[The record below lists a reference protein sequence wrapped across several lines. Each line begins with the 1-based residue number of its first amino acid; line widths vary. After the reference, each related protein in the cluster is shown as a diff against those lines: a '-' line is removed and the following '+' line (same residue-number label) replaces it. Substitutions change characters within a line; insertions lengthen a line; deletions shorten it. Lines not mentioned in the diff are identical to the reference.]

1 MSAKTTWKVSHD
13 KIKHSLLIESSCE
26 QGLVDRDSEREQ
38 TKRSGACDLMS
49 ERFPARDQGRKVS
62 PTTDPGL
69 DASHHYCGHCD
80 FVTATINYGAV
91 LLLYAW
97 ISPALNWGL
106 LSLSPALSLPVV
118 SSLSFFFSFFLFFLS
133 YPSLF
138 SSFVFG
144 LSPSRC
150 LFSAT
155 ERTVWTCVHPFS
167 SVRGDLL
174 LIYPY
179 PLFLLHSP

>member
-1 MSAKTTWKVSHD
+1 M
-13 KIKHSLLIESSCE
+13 
-26 QGLVDRDSEREQ
+26 DRDSEREQ

-49 ERFPARDQGRKVS
+49 ERFPARDPGRKVS

-118 SSLSFFFSFFLFFLS
+118 SSLSFFFLFSFFFFLTLP
-133 YPSLF
+133 YFLLLF
-138 SSFVFG
+138 SVCLLQDVCSLLLKEQFG
-144 LSPSRC
+144 LAFIRSL
-150 LFSAT
+150 LFVETS
-155 ERTVWTCVHPFS
+155 C
-167 SVRGDLL
+167 
-174 LIYPY
+174 
-179 PLFLLHSP
+179 